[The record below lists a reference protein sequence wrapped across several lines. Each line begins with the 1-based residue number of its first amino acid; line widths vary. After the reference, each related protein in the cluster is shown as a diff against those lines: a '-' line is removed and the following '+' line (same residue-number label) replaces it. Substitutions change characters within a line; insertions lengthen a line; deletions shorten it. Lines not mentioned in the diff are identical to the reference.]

1 MSSTETKRDKFVRL
15 AQARTESVMDRI
27 RVLGNLSNHYVYDF
41 REEDIEKIF
50 SAIEES
56 LRIEREKF
64 AEQLRRRQEREQQ
77 EPQPPRR
84 RFELVA

>member
-27 RVLGNLSNHYVYDF
+27 RVLGNLSNPYVYDF
-41 REEDIEKIF
+41 REEDVEKIF
-50 SAIEES
+50 SAIEDS

-64 AEQLRRRQEREQQ
+64 EEQLRRRQERKQP
-77 EPQPPRR
+77 EPQPTRR
-84 RFELVA
+84 RFELVG